1 MIRIPRNFLPAVLLF
16 ASIFVSLADA
26 AESELAGAWTIDR
39 DASSAIDPWS
49 RIELDFQIDGDA
61 ITLTKR
67 VSAGHRGNSQVYP
80 LVVNKT
86 AKVKINLWTGNRH
99 IGAYIGGDGTEKMHT
114 TWQDKGRT
122 LQVVSR
128 YTLRT
133 SQGDT
138 PVRSHFEYRLSPC
151 GKELTVIELRS
162 SRNQAMVQVFRRP
175 E

>member
-1 MIRIPRNFLPAVLLF
+1 MTRIPRNILLAVLLF
-16 ASIFVSLADA
+16 ASVIVSIANADK
-26 AESELAGAWTIDR
+26 SGLAGAWIIDR
-39 DASSAIDPWS
+39 DASTAIDPWS

-61 ITLTKR
+61 ITLTKK
-67 VSAGHRGNSQVYP
+67 VSAGRRGNTQVYP

-86 AKVKINLWTGNRH
+86 AKVKVNMWTGNRH

-122 LQVVSR
+122 LQVVAR

-133 SQGDT
+133 SQGET

-151 GKELTVIELRS
+151 GNELTVIELRS
-162 SRNQAMVQVFRRP
+162 SRNQPLVHLFKRP